1 MPHAALWLI
10 SMNSNPGSKGV
21 LLLVAI
27 YLLTARNDLAMC
39 QKSF

>member
-1 MPHAALWLI
+1 MRHAALLLI
-10 SMNSNPGSKGV
+10 SMISNPGSTGV

-39 QKSF
+39 QNLF